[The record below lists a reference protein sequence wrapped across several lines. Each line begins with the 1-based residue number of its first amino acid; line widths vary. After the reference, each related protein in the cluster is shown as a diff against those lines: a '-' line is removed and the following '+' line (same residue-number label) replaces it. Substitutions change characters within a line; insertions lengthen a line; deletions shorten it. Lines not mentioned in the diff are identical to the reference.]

1 MVIQRMA
8 TDKTHKTNG
17 VFYLR
22 RIYLRTKKN
31 PNAKFI
37 SLSMEQAGKI
47 IEQAQQML
55 PNGEYSVRQNSVRAA
70 ALILCIEPQELV
82 NRLHQKPTKNYLNE
96 ISELKNRIKQLEDAG
111 DKIAES
117 ASPAHRAAWVRAKSL
132 GR

>member
-1 MVIQRMA
+1 MA

-47 IEQAQQML
+47 IEGARVDVTRLQDQD
-55 PNGEYSVRQNSVRAA
+55 GR
-70 ALILCIEPQELV
+70 LV
-82 NRLHQKPTKNYLNE
+82 KFRNQL
-96 ISELKNRIKQLEDAG
+96 RIDSTL
-111 DKIAES
+111 
-117 ASPAHRAAWVRAKSL
+117 WV
-132 GR
+132 GVHPFDIIGTETE